1 MAMNSSSKKVMLR
14 YGTTYTENQVIKNGY
29 IKIDDGKIT
38 KIGPT
43 TELTD
48 SSDYQ
53 IINIPD
59 GFSII
64 PGMIDI
70 HIHGANGAD
79 TMDATQEALDNMS
92 STLPREGTTSFLAT
106 TMTEDSNA
114 IAKAL
119 RNAGEYI
126 DSFQLDGNAEILGI
140 HLEGPFIHKDK
151 AGAQPIHH
159 IINPNLETFKSWQ
172 ALSNN
177 HIKLVTLA
185 PELPGGGEVL
195 QYLKNQDIIGSIAH
209 SQATYD
215 QVLEAIEN
223 GLSHVT
229 HLFNQMTGLHH
240 RDPGIV
246 GAAFLKD
253 ELMVEIIVDGIH
265 VLPEIVD
272 LAYSQITD
280 ERMILITD
288 SMRAKWLKNGV
299 YDLGGQMVTVKDG
312 LALLDENT
320 LAGSVLKM
328 KDAFKNIQKYAG
340 CDIKSAIKMASENP
354 AKHLN
359 IFDRKGSISIGKDAD
374 IVVLDDQ
381 MEVFMTLCKGKIAYS
396 KQL

>member
-79 TMDATQEALDNMS
+79 TMDATQDALNIMS
-92 STLPREGTTSFLAT
+92 STLPKEGTTSFLAT
-106 TMTEDSNA
+106 TMTEDPSA
-114 IAKAL
+114 IANAL
-119 RNAGEYI
+119 RNTGEYI
-126 DSFQLDGNAEILGI
+126 DSFQSEGNAEILGI

-159 IINPNLETFKSWQ
+159 ILDPNLETFKSWQ
-172 ALSNN
+172 ELANN

-185 PELPGGGEVL
+185 PELPGGGEFL
-195 QYLKNQDIIGSIAH
+195 QYLKNQGIIGSIAH
-209 SQATYD
+209 SQASYD

-246 GAAFLKD
+246 GAAFLRN

-265 VLPEIVD
+265 VRPEIVD
-272 LAYSQITD
+272 LAYNQITD
-280 ERMILITD
+280 KRMILITD

-312 LALLDENT
+312 HALLDENT

-328 KDAFKNIQKYAG
+328 KDAFKNIQEYTG
-340 CDIKSAIKMASENP
+340 CDIKSAIKMTSENP
-354 AKHLN
+354 AKHLK

-381 MEVFMTLCKGKIAYS
+381 MDVFMTLCKGKIAYS
-396 KQL
+396 KQM

>member
-1 MAMNSSSKKVMLR
+1 MNSSSKKVMLR

-79 TMDATQEALDNMS
+79 TMDATQDALDIMS
-92 STLPREGTTSFLAT
+92 STLPKEGTTSFLAT
-106 TMTEDSNA
+106 TMTEDPSA
-114 IAKAL
+114 IVNAL

-126 DSFQLDGNAEILGI
+126 DSFQSEGNAEVLGI

-159 IINPNLETFKSWQ
+159 ILVPNLETFKSWQ
-172 ALSNN
+172 ELSNN

-185 PELPGGGEVL
+185 PELPGGGELL
-195 QYLKNQDIIGSIAH
+195 QYLKNQGIIGSIAH
-209 SQATYD
+209 SQASYD

-246 GAAFLKD
+246 GAAFLRN

-265 VLPEIVD
+265 VRPEIVD
-272 LAYSQITD
+272 LAYNQITD

-312 LALLDENT
+312 HALLDENT

-328 KDAFKNIQKYAG
+328 KDAFKNIQEYAG
-340 CDIKSAIKMASENP
+340 CDIKSAIKMTSENP
-354 AKHLN
+354 AKHLK

-381 MEVFMTLCKGKIAYS
+381 MDVFMTLCKGKIAYS
-396 KQL
+396 KQM

>member
-1 MAMNSSSKKVMLR
+1 MNSSSKKVMLQH
-14 YGTTYTENQVIKNGY
+14 GTTYAENQVIKNSY
-29 IKIDDGKIT
+29 IKIDDGRIT
-38 KIGPT
+38 EIGPT
-43 TELTD
+43 NDLSD

-79 TMDATQEALDNMS
+79 TMDATQEALDIMS

-106 TMTEDSNA
+106 TMTEDPSA
-114 IAKAL
+114 IANAL

-126 DSFQLDGNAEILGI
+126 DSFQSEGNAEILGI

-159 IINPNLETFKSWQ
+159 ILDPNLETFKLWKE
-172 ALSNN
+172 LSNN

-195 QYLKNQDIIGSIAH
+195 QYLKNQGIIGSIAH

-223 GLSHVT
+223 GLNHVT

-246 GAAFLKD
+246 GAAFLRN

-265 VLPEIVD
+265 VRPEIVD
-272 LAYSQITD
+272 LAFNQITD

-299 YDLGGQMVTVKDG
+299 YDLGGQMVTVKDDH
-312 LALLDENT
+312 ALLDENT

-328 KDAFKNIQKYAG
+328 KDAFKNIQEYAG

-354 AKHLN
+354 AKHLKV
-359 IFDRKGSISIGKDAD
+359 FDRKGSISIGKDAD

-381 MEVFMTLCKGKIAYS
+381 MDVFMTMCKGKIAYS
-396 KQL
+396 KQM

>member
-1 MAMNSSSKKVMLR
+1 
-14 YGTTYTENQVIKNGY
+14 
-29 IKIDDGKIT
+29 
-38 KIGPT
+38 
-43 TELTD
+43 
-48 SSDYQ
+48 
-53 IINIPD
+53 
-59 GFSII
+59 
-64 PGMIDI
+64 
-70 HIHGANGAD
+70 
-79 TMDATQEALDNMS
+79 MDATQEALDIMA

-106 TMTEDSNA
+106 TMTEDSSA
-114 IAKAL
+114 IVKAL

-126 DSFQLDGNAEILGI
+126 DSFQSEGNAEILGI

-159 IINPNLETFKSWQ
+159 ILDPNIETFKSWQ

-185 PELPGGGEVL
+185 PELPGGSEVL
-195 QYLKNQDIIGSIAH
+195 QYLKNQGIIGSIAH

-246 GAAFLKD
+246 GAAFLRD

-265 VLPEIVD
+265 VRPEIVD
-272 LAYSQITD
+272 LAYNQITD

-312 LALLDENT
+312 HALLDENT

-328 KDAFKNIQKYAG
+328 KDAFKNIQEYVG

-354 AKHLN
+354 AKQLKM
-359 IFDRKGSISIGKDAD
+359 FDRKGSISIGKDAD

-381 MEVFMTLCKGKIAYS
+381 MDVFMTLCKGKIAYS
-396 KQL
+396 KQLL